1 MPLLIFQNPVETAA
15 GGSKAETGKRLGT
28 LGKTAWNWDQA
39 WWGRRWN
46 NCVEIGDGVKE
57 RDQAWWDRRLGIGD
71 GTQERD

>member
-1 MPLLIFQNPVETAA
+1 
-15 GGSKAETGKRLGT
+15 

-57 RDQAWWDRRLGIGD
+57 RDQAWWGRRLGIGD
-71 GTQERD
+71 GTKERD